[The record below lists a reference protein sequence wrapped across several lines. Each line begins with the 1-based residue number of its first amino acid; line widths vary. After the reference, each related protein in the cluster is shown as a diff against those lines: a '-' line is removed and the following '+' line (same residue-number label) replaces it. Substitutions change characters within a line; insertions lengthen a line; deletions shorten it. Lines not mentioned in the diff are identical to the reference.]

1 MKQKHAISPTKE
13 EDYPEWYIQVIKEA
27 DLAEHSAVRGAMVI
41 KPWGFAIWENIQKNL
56 DQKFKELG
64 VQNAYFPLL
73 IPLSFFEK
81 EAKHVEGFAK
91 ECAVVTHH
99 RLEKTKEGN
108 LVPSSELEE
117 PLVIRPT
124 SEMIIGHHF
133 AKWVQSYRDLPL
145 KINQWA
151 NIVRWEMRT
160 RLFLRT
166 SEILWQ
172 EGHTAHAS
180 AEEADEMSVEILHLY
195 QRFMQEYL
203 AIPVI
208 IGEKTESEK
217 FPGAEKTYT
226 LEAMMQDRKALQAG
240 TSHFLGQNF
249 SKGCDIS
256 FQDPE
261 GEKVHAWTTSWG
273 VTTRLIGALIMCHS
287 DNDGLVLPPKVAPSH
302 IVILP
307 VLHNKEKAESVLSY
321 CKELKRRLEQI
332 SFQGENLRVLLDE
345 RDIRGGEKNWGWVK
359 KGVPIRIEIGP
370 RDIEQ
375 ETIMV
380 MKRDQPSQKEKQS
393 ESQFLT
399 TVTDQLISM
408 QSNLFENAKQFQEK
422 HITSIEDKQAF
433 YKFFS
438 SKSDTSQGFARV
450 YFCLDPEI
458 EQTLKQELNV
468 TVRCIPFESKNEVA
482 PCIFTGKQKGQKVIF
497 AKAY

>member
-1 MKQKHAISPTKE
+1 MTQKHAISPTKE
-13 EDYPEWYIQVIKEA
+13 QDYPEWYLQIIKQA

-41 KPWGFAIWENIQKNL
+41 KPWGFAIWEHVQKNL
-56 DQKFKELG
+56 DQRFKELG

-81 EAKHVEGFAK
+81 EAQHVEGFAK

-99 RLEKTKEGN
+99 RLEKTKEGS
-108 LVPSSELEE
+108 LIPSSQLEE

-133 AKWVQSYRDLPL
+133 AKWIHSYRDLPL

-180 AEEADEMSVEILHLY
+180 EQEANEMAIDILHLY
-195 QRFMQEYL
+195 QRFLQEYL

-226 LEAMMQDRKALQAG
+226 LEAMMQDKKALQAG

-249 SKGCDIS
+249 SKGCEIS
-256 FQDPE
+256 FQDTQ
-261 GEKVHAWTTSWG
+261 GERVYAWTTSWG

-287 DNDGLVLPPKVAPSH
+287 DNDGLILPPKVAPSH

-307 VLHNKEKAESVLSY
+307 ILHKKDKAEMVLNY
-321 CKELKRRLEQI
+321 CKELKRRLEGI
-332 SFQGENLRVLLDE
+332 SFQGENLRVILDE
-345 RDIRGGEKNWGWVK
+345 RNMRGGEKNWGWIK
-359 KGVPIRIEIGP
+359 KGIPVRVEIGP
-370 RDIEQ
+370 KDMEQ
-375 ETIMV
+375 ESVTV
-380 MKRDQPSQKEKQS
+380 LKRDQLNQKEKQS
-393 ESQFLT
+393 ENEFLST
-399 TVTDQLISM
+399 ISDQLTSM
-408 QSNLFENAKQFQEK
+408 QSNLFEKARQFQEAN
-422 HITSIEDKQAF
+422 ITIIEDKRSF
-433 YKFFS
+433 YEFFS
-438 SKSDTSQGFARV
+438 SKKEVCQGFAMT
-450 YFCLDPEI
+450 YFCLDATI
-458 EQTLKQELNV
+458 EKTLQEELNV
-468 TVRCIPFESKNEVA
+468 TVRCIPFESKNETA